1 MRQDGKDEN
10 KIEVFKSGEVLFDRR
25 RTSSPPPRISERENP
40 PDLVAKWNVI
50 RKRRWTVIAV
60 FILVFTT
67 VLVGTLEEKPVYRAN
82 ALIEIERE
90 NPSLVTSQQVLQLDD
105 ASDAYLETQYK
116 ILDSEDLADRVIDQ
130 LGLDKVAEFRPAARS
145 WQLLRTCHSQT
156 IQPRAR

>member
-1 MRQDGKDEN
+1 M
-10 KIEVFKSGEVLFDRR
+10 
-25 RTSSPPPRISERENP
+25 
-40 PDLVAKWNVI
+40 I

-116 ILDSEDLADRVIDQ
+116 ILNSEDLADRVIDQ
-130 LGLDKVAEFRPAARS
+130 LGRTRLRS
-145 WQLLRTCHSQT
+145 FGLRRDPGNCSRTCHSQT